1 MKDNRFIELLNL
13 YIDRQITAEETAELE
28 FEIQSSPQ
36 RQAVYRQY
44 CQIHTATKQVYAS
57 FRASSVDQPAVE
69 PGHTG
74 VIELFESRRRR
85 TNWIHYVGGL
95 TAAACLTLVF
105 MRNSPVAPAEA
116 SKLAVSKQPVAVV
129 ASTAPVSSE
138 SKASVSVEPTSGAL
152 SLNHAATTAPDYSAM
167 LIALREQDEERAFSN
182 ERVYVSATPS
192 LFGDEV
198 FGTKRVLTPQ
208 DQRIFRSRQ
217 TPTAS
222 QAAQTEFSAFQFQR

>member
-57 FRASSVDQPAVE
+57 FRAGSADQPAVE

-74 VIELFESRRRR
+74 VIELFENRRRR
-85 TNWIHYVGGL
+85 TNWIHYAGGL
-95 TAAACLTLVF
+95 TAAACLALVF
-105 MRNSPVAPAEA
+105 IKNNPATPAAAPAV
-116 SKLAVSKQPVAVV
+116 LATKPQPVAVAAIPPAAQV
-129 ASTAPVSSE
+129 APVV
-138 SKASVSVEPTSGAL
+138 AAIEPAPGLL
-152 SLNHAATTAPDYSAM
+152 SLRNAAVTTPDYSAM
-167 LIALREQDEERAFSN
+167 LADLREQDEERAFSN
-182 ERVYVSATPS
+182 ERLYVNAAPS

-198 FGTKRVLTPQ
+198 FDAKRGLNPQ
-208 DQRIFRSRQ
+208 DQRVFRSRQ
-217 TPTAS
+217 SPGAS
-222 QAAQTEFSAFQFQR
+222 PAAQAEFSAFQFQR

>member
-28 FEIQSSPQ
+28 SEIQSSPQ

-57 FRASSVDQPAVE
+57 FRASSSDQPAVE

-74 VIELFESRRRR
+74 VIELFENRRRR
-85 TNWIHYVGGL
+85 TNWVHYAGGL
-95 TAAACLTLVF
+95 TAAACLALVF
-105 MRNSPVAPAEA
+105 MRHNPATPVETPTIATARQTVAAIAPAVAPVEARTPVAAEPAPG
-116 SKLAVSKQPVAVV
+116 L
-129 ASTAPVSSE
+129 
-138 SKASVSVEPTSGAL
+138 L
-152 SLNHAATTAPDYSAM
+152 SLRNAATTTPDYTAM
-167 LIALREQDEERAFSN
+167 LHAMREQDEERAFSN

-198 FGTKRVLTPQ
+198 FATKRMLTPQ
-208 DQRIFRSRQ
+208 EQRVFRSRQ
-217 TPTAS
+217 APATS
-222 QAAQTEFSAFQFQR
+222 QGQQAEFSAFQFQR